1 MRALQSMLEIDAF
14 FRPAAVTLAL
24 LTAFLLLRDARF
36 DFRARLG
43 ALFGIGTAA
52 YMFCAGAAGVW
63 SASSLL
69 LPLCI
74 GNSVFFW
81 WFALALLED
90 DFRLEAVH
98 VGVLIAV
105 LALGFARVRARMIEH
120 AALGQALAVV
130 HNLIILAL
138 DAHVLLLAWRGYDND
153 LLESRRRFRLLFL
166 IGGSLVAIGIAIVEA
181 TLAGRPPAA
190 WMLAL
195 QSVLVSILA
204 ASAAA
209 WLFRTSAARLAFQS
223 TTGAKQTESAPGLER
238 RKAVDEALGVALER
252 AMTIERLYL
261 EQGLTIAAVAKRL
274 GAPEHRLRK
283 HINEALGH
291 SNFNTYVNQQ
301 RIDAAKAA
309 LRDPKL
315 AHVPVLT
322 IALDSGFAS
331 LPPFNRAFR
340 ANTGQSATAYRSAA
354 LAARS
359 VDGPIESE
367 KS

>member
-1 MRALQSMLEIDAF
+1 MLEIDAF
-14 FRPAAVTLAL
+14 FRPAAATLAL

-36 DFRARLG
+36 DSRARLG

-52 YMFCAGAAGVW
+52 YMSCSGAPGGW
-63 SASSLL
+63 GASSLL

-105 LALGFARVRARMIEH
+105 LALGFARVAAHTSEH
-120 AALGQALAVV
+120 VALGQALAVV

-166 IGGSLVAIGIAIVEA
+166 IGGSLVAIGIAFAEV
-181 TLAGRPPAA
+181 TLAGRSPAA
-190 WMLAL
+190 WMLPL
-195 QSVLVSILA
+195 QSISVSILA
-204 ASAAA
+204 ASAAT
-209 WLFRTSAARLAFQS
+209 WLLSASASRLAFQDM
-223 TTGAKQTESAPGLER
+223 TTAKRAEPASVTDRQMLI
-238 RKAVDEALGVALER
+238 DETLGVALER
-252 AMTIERLYL
+252 AMDADRAYL
-261 EQGLTIAAVAKRL
+261 KQGLTIAALAKTL
-274 GAPEHRLRK
+274 GVPEHRLRK

-291 SNFNTYVNQQ
+291 SNFNAYVNRH
-301 RIDAAKAA
+301 RIAAAKVA

-315 AHVPVLT
+315 AHLPVLT

-340 ANTGQSATAYRSAA
+340 AETGQSATAYRSVA
-354 LAARS
+354 LAEARS
-359 VDGPIESE
+359 VNGRIESE

>member
-1 MRALQSMLEIDAF
+1 MLEIDAF

-36 DFRARLG
+36 DFRARFG
-43 ALFGIGTAA
+43 AVFGIGTAA
-52 YMFCAGAAGVW
+52 YMFCSGAPEGW
-63 SASSLL
+63 GASSLL
-69 LPLCI
+69 LPLCV

-90 DFRLEAVH
+90 GFRLEAVH

-105 LALGFARVRARMIEH
+105 LALGFARVGAHIIER
-120 AALGQALAVV
+120 AALGQSLAVI
-130 HNLIILAL
+130 HNLVILSL
-138 DAHVLLLAWRGYDND
+138 DAHVLLLAWRGYDED

-166 IGGSLVAIGIAIVEA
+166 IGGSLVAVGIAVAEV
-181 TLAGRPPAA
+181 TLAGQPPAA

-204 ASAAA
+204 ASAAT
-209 WLFRTSAARLAFQS
+209 WLLSASASRLAFQNI
-223 TTGAKQTESAPGLER
+223 TTAKRAEPAPVLDR
-238 RKAVDEALGVALER
+238 QRLIDEALGMALDR
-252 AMTIERLYL
+252 AINIDKLHL
-261 EQGLTIAAVAKRL
+261 EQGLTIAALARRL
-274 GAPEHRLRK
+274 GVSEHRLRK
-283 HINEALGH
+283 HINEALGY
-291 SNFNTYVNQQ
+291 SNFNAYVNRH
-301 RIDAAKAA
+301 RIAAAKVA

-315 AHVPVLT
+315 SHLPVLT

-340 ANTGQSATAYRSAA
+340 AETGQSATAYRSAA
-354 LAARS
+354 LVETRS
-359 VDGPIESE
+359 ANGRIESE

>member
-1 MRALQSMLEIDAF
+1 MLEIDAF

-52 YMFCAGAAGVW
+52 YMSCSG
-63 SASSLL
+63 ASSVSGAEALL

-105 LALGFARVRARMIEH
+105 LALGFARVGAHIIER
-120 AALGQALAVV
+120 AALGQSLAVI
-130 HNLIILAL
+130 HNLVILIL

-153 LLESRRRFRLLFL
+153 LLENRRRFRLLFL
-166 IGGSLVAIGIAIVEA
+166 IGGSLVAVGIAVAEV
-181 TLAGRPPAA
+181 TLSGRSPAA

-204 ASAAA
+204 ASAAT
-209 WLFRTSAARLAFQS
+209 WLLSASASRLAFQHR
-223 TTGAKQTESAPGLER
+223 TTARQAEPIPVMD
-238 RKAVDEALGVALER
+238 RKRLIDEALGAALER
-252 AMTIERLYL
+252 AINIDKLYL
-261 EQGLTIAAVAKRL
+261 EQGLTIAALAKRL
-274 GAPEHRLRK
+274 GVPEHRLRK

-291 SNFNTYVNQQ
+291 GNFNAYVNRH
-301 RIDAAKAA
+301 RIAAAKTA

-315 AHVPVLT
+315 AHLPVLT
-322 IALDSGFAS
+322 VALDSGFAS

-340 ANTGQSATAYRSAA
+340 AETGQSATAYRSTA
-354 LAARS
+354 LVETRS
-359 VDGPIESE
+359 VNGRIESE

>member
-1 MRALQSMLEIDAF
+1 MLEIDAF

-24 LTAFLLLRDARF
+24 LTAFLLLRDARS

-52 YMFCAGAAGVW
+52 YMFCSGAPGGWGAG
-63 SASSLL
+63 SLL

-105 LALGFARVRARMIEH
+105 LALGFARVGAHIVER

-138 DAHVLLLAWRGYDND
+138 DAQVLLLAWRGYDND

-166 IGGSLVAIGIAIVEA
+166 IGGSLVAVGIAVAEV
-181 TLAGRPPAA
+181 TLAGRSPAA

-195 QSVLVSILA
+195 QSLLVSILA
-204 ASAAA
+204 ASAAT
-209 WLFRTSAARLAFQS
+209 WLLSASASRLAFQNI
-223 TTGAKQTESAPGLER
+223 TTAKRAEPAPVLDR
-238 RKAVDEALGVALER
+238 QRLIDEALGMALDR
-252 AMTIERLYL
+252 AINIDKLYL
-261 EQGLTIAAVAKRL
+261 EQGLTIAALAKRL
-274 GAPEHRLRK
+274 GVPEHRLRK

-291 SNFNTYVNQQ
+291 SNFNAYVNRH
-301 RIDAAKAA
+301 RIAAAKAA

-315 AHVPVLT
+315 AHLPVLT

-340 ANTGQSATAYRSAA
+340 TETGQSATGYRSGA
-354 LAARS
+354 LAEARS
-359 VDGPIESE
+359 VNGQIESE

>member
-1 MRALQSMLEIDAF
+1 MLEIDAF

-52 YMFCAGAAGVW
+52 YMFCSGAPGPW
-63 SASSLL
+63 GASSLL

-90 DFRLEAVH
+90 DFCLEAVH

-105 LALGFARVRARMIEH
+105 LALGFARVGAHIVERAAVE
-120 AALGQALAVV
+120 QALAVV
-130 HNLIILAL
+130 HNLVILAL

-166 IGGSLVAIGIAIVEA
+166 IGGSLVAIGIAFAEA
-181 TLAGRPPAA
+181 ALAGRPPAA

-195 QSVLVSILA
+195 QSSLVSILA
-204 ASAAA
+204 ASAAT
-209 WLFRTSAARLAFQS
+209 WLLSASASRLAFANI
-223 TTGAKQTESAPGLER
+223 TTAKQAESVPAIDRQRL
-238 RKAVDEALGVALER
+238 VDEALGAALER
-252 AMTIERLYL
+252 AMNIDRLYL
-261 EQGLTIAAVAKRL
+261 EQGLTIAALAKRL
-274 GAPEHRLRK
+274 GVPEHRLRK

-291 SNFNTYVNQQ
+291 SNFNAYVNRH
-301 RIDAAKAA
+301 RIAAAKAA

-315 AHVPVLT
+315 ARLPVLT

-340 ANTGQSATAYRSAA
+340 AETGQSATAYRSAA
-354 LAARS
+354 LVEMRS
-359 VDGPIESE
+359 ANGRIESE